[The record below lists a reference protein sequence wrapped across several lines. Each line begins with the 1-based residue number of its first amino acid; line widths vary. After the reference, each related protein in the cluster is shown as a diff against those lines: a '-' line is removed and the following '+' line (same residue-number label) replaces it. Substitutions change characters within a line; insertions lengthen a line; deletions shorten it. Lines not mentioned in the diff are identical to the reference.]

1 MKLLVTI
8 RLGPCSTKLTIPAGS
23 GDRTFKWLALATVQ
37 HLALQQQ
44 QLRRRTRLLAADELV
59 LLSSSARPLPKDV
72 YSADACFL
80 HPEHRIKDHVV
91 DGGEVTVELHDEILL
106 DEYGA
111 QQLSRWSRIAF
122 HVGQDSSEE
131 REHLIAEKEQEL
143 ERVCRRREQEALRS
157 RLDWERP
164 RLEEMKAIM
173 TAQLRAIDA
182 TVVQKM
188 VKKEWEMILS
198 SGALDRN
205 VKDETELTKIFDF
218 FSEHYIEITEL
229 YRYYAAVNSG
239 GSGYTLEYIEFSKFL
254 SETNTL
260 AAERHSSAVQKLFLE
275 SHVKG
280 ERRRRASAGIEVE
293 IGVSEFLLSLVK
305 ISYYKFITIKRK
317 ELSILR
323 RNGRDVFADV
333 SIGPFD
339 ALTMLWENHL
349 RPVIEKMPAAHVK
362 TVLASNEVM
371 LLLHEHLKLLSLV
384 FRRYGKCF
392 ECEAE
397 VNDDRN
403 ERSPPGCISINSFQ
417 ALATDAS
424 LINAK
429 DGPVEQDTGQLTT
442 TEARMAF
449 SASVIAL
456 PETEDDSEC
465 ELSFAEF
472 LEAIARLGIMRW
484 GKEGNGIERVLER
497 FRDFFDDIVDRPE
510 G

>member
-1 MKLLVTI
+1 M
-8 RLGPCSTKLTIPAGS
+8 
-23 GDRTFKWLALATVQ
+23 
-37 HLALQQQ
+37 
-44 QLRRRTRLLAADELV
+44 
-59 LLSSSARPLPKDV
+59 
-72 YSADACFL
+72 
-80 HPEHRIKDHVV
+80 
-91 DGGEVTVELHDEILL
+91 ELHDEILL

-143 ERVCRRREQEALRS
+143 ERVRRRREQEALRS

-280 ERRRRASAGIEVE
+280 ERRS
-293 IGVSEFLLSLVK
+293 
-305 ISYYKFITIKRK
+305 
-317 ELSILR
+317 
-323 RNGRDVFADV
+323 
-333 SIGPFD
+333 
-339 ALTMLWENHL
+339 
-349 RPVIEKMPAAHVK
+349 
-362 TVLASNEVM
+362 
-371 LLLHEHLKLLSLV
+371 
-384 FRRYGKCF
+384 
-392 ECEAE
+392 
-397 VNDDRN
+397 
-403 ERSPPGCISINSFQ
+403 
-417 ALATDAS
+417 
-424 LINAK
+424 
-429 DGPVEQDTGQLTT
+429 
-442 TEARMAF
+442 
-449 SASVIAL
+449 
-456 PETEDDSEC
+456 
-465 ELSFAEF
+465 
-472 LEAIARLGIMRW
+472 
-484 GKEGNGIERVLER
+484 
-497 FRDFFDDIVDRPE
+497 
-510 G
+510 